1 MPSDIPDKAK
11 LLLPLEGLMDVQA
24 QRVMRALGE
33 RFPQFRFDGSADS
46 VPAQARTGATGRHDV
61 FAHGP
66 WHLSARERPAMDAMR
81 MFAEG
86 AAAMCRELAADDAA
100 RVQDVLDREEP

>member
-1 MPSDIPDKAK
+1 MNDKTK
-11 LLLPLEGLMDVQA
+11 LLLPLEGLTDVQA

-86 AAAMCRELAADDAA
+86 AAAMCREPADSAR
-100 RVQDVLDREEP
+100 RVQDALDREEP